1 MICMFEKMGYFEIAE
16 KISKDFKVD
25 TVIQFTN
32 GHIFSMSVQPPHSV
46 EAANGIFK
54 LVDFL
59 NANNK
64 KVYKKE
70 STTGYVLNDDVL
82 FFITK
87 ELIEDAK
94 ITIELLS

>member
-1 MICMFEKMGYFEIAE
+1 MICMFEKMGYFEVAE
-16 KISKDFKVD
+16 KISKDFNVD
-25 TVIQFTN
+25 IDVRFSR
-32 GHIFSMSVQPPHSV
+32 GHVFSMSVNRPCGV

-64 KVYKKE
+64 KVYKKD

-87 ELIEDAK
+87 ELIEDTK

>member
-1 MICMFEKMGYFEIAE
+1 MFEKMGYFEVAE
-16 KISKDFKVD
+16 KISKDFNVD
-25 TVIQFTN
+25 IDVRFSR
-32 GHIFSMSVQPPHSV
+32 GHVFSMSVNRPCGV

-64 KVYKKE
+64 KVYKKD

-87 ELIEDAK
+87 ELIEDTK